1 MHLFCII
8 VKLKELS
15 VLLNYLNFFMRE
27 SLYRV
32 KRERQVNLVLMDL
45 QGRMALM
52 WVTHLQFKNSIH
64 NE

>member
-1 MHLFCII
+1 MHLFCIK

-15 VLLNYLNFFMRE
+15 VLLNYLNLFMRE
-27 SLYRV
+27 SLNRV

-52 WVTHLQFKNSIH
+52 
-64 NE
+64 